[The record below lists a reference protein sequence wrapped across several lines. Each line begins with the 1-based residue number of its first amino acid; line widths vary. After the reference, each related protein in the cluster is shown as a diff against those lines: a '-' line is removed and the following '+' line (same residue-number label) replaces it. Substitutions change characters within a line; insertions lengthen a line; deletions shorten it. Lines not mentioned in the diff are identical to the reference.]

1 MLLATASCGSWNYHY
16 NGELLGV
23 ILAWHIQLKEIP
35 LILTTKWLIPTKLG
49 SQGRIFS
56 SLTLWKFNLFSLW
69 CFSFKKQVIANCI
82 VLLILSSALPA
93 LSRTLGKFELKFF
106 IFVPSRT
113 LGSHSQGQ
121 RPFWRFLWNSNFVC
135 LPPKRTE
142 IYTGWIGN

>member
-1 MLLATASCGSWNYHY
+1 MLLATASCGSWNYNY

-93 LSRTLGKFELKFF
+93 LSRTLGKFEWKFLSSSRPEPWVVIHRDNGHFDVSFEIVILSVCPQKRLKF
-106 IFVPSRT
+106 IQV
-113 LGSHSQGQ
+113 
-121 RPFWRFLWNSNFVC
+121 
-135 LPPKRTE
+135 E
-142 IYTGWIGN
+142 